1 MTELKSDLWGLAA
14 EGSNQLPSGAR
25 RALLKAGM
33 VTLGLASCFK
43 AVYSISDPEAKRL
56 QGSEV
61 KSMAVEH
68 TPPLTFTHMLRP
80 TPAQCAYLNQEAGRS
95 AGRSLKEPGPDKQD
109 SYSQDSCVAWNKSL
123 HLSGTPI
130 LHLQDEGVGLSSP
143 EPLPEQRSVQPNF
156 LLFFFFYIIY

>member
-1 MTELKSDLWGLAA
+1 
-14 EGSNQLPSGAR
+14 
-25 RALLKAGM
+25 M

-43 AVYSISDPEAKRL
+43 AVYSVSDPEAKRL

-80 TPAQCAYLNQEAGRS
+80 PPAQCACVNQEAGRF
-95 AGRSLKEPGPDKQD
+95 AGRSLKGPGPEKQD
-109 SYSQDSCVAWNKSL
+109 SYSQDSCVARNKSL

-130 LHLQDEGVGLSSP
+130 HLQDEGVGLSSP
-143 EPLPEQRSVQPNF
+143 KPLPEQRSVPQNF